1 MYRLS
6 YFLDRIWNTSTCQS
20 SLGEQINFLSTK
32 GGCFHKTSRFKI
44 LWTCFDI
51 LSWSTDVNYFNYLRY
66 SPLRL
71 FVQIRHVDW
80 EKYALEYRTTV
91 ETLISSR
98 EACCFIKSNFGN
110 VFLNFLINILFQ
122 RRRAD
127 VHTLK
132 IRSESV
138 EVCIK
143 ISMKKHNCLRM
154 QTPASLRMRVDS
166 FRDLIDSTGPE
177 KLKTRSDFHHKLQLF
192 LL

>member
-110 VFLNFLINILFQ
+110 VFSQLSYKYSLS
-122 RRRAD
+122 A
-127 VHTLK
+127 
-132 IRSESV
+132 SESGCTHV
-138 EVCIK
+138 ENQVRKCW
-143 ISMKKHNCLRM
+143 SMHKN
-154 QTPASLRMRVDS
+154 
-166 FRDLIDSTGPE
+166 FNE
-177 KLKTRSDFHHKLQLF
+177 KTQLF
-192 LL
+192 TYANTSKSANESRLFSWFNWFDRSWKT